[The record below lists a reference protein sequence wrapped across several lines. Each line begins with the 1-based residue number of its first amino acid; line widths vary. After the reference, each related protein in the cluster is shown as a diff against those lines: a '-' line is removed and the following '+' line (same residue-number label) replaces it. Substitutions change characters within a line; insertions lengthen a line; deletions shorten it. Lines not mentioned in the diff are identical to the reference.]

1 MFRLRRLALIP
12 LFLIG
17 LPLFIYLGF
26 IRDEPILEVDYDV
39 ELGRQSA
46 RAIGDRCERARRFP
60 ARVPL
65 RRRGL
70 AVGLRGDRVAAS
82 SVETRS
88 I

>member
-26 IRDEPILEVDYDV
+26 IRDEPVLEVDYDV

-46 RAIGDRCERARRFP
+46 RAILEDPE
-60 ARVPL
+60 
-65 RRRGL
+65 
-70 AVGLRGDRVAAS
+70 
-82 SVETRS
+82 E
-88 I
+88 